1 MITNTTS
8 AMRGTQSEVSNESAV
23 ERLTAAPSS
32 RKRDKTQNKEQRI
45 AKALRIVAA
54 LLEKDEAYLPIFLR
68 LEAELEALE
77 KRKAALS
84 RARTY
89 IDMNP

>member
-1 MITNTTS
+1 MISKTTA
-8 AMRGTQSEVSNESAV
+8 AMRSARSEIAAERSSTARPTRKLGSTQ
-23 ERLTAAPSS
+23 T
-32 RKRDKTQNKEQRI
+32 KEQRI
-45 AKALRIVAA
+45 AKALGIVAA

-89 IDMNP
+89 IELSP